1 MSASVC
7 KCSLLRL
14 SIPLF
19 FFGQGDKDYYSILL
33 SNEKLL
39 YEQGKLIHTI
49 RDGSDK
55 DSIWLR
61 SCQAD

>member
-1 MSASVC
+1 MSTSVC

-14 SIPLF
+14 PLF
-19 FFGQGDKDYYSILL
+19 FLGQGDKDYYSILL
-33 SNEKLL
+33 LNEKFL
-39 YEQGKLIHTI
+39 YEQGKHIHTI

-55 DSIWLR
+55 DGIWLR